1 MPERRSLFRTTP
13 TRFESPPA
21 LPTEAPASPRPES
34 VGASPRRARSFGRYR
49 RRKGWGI
56 PAGKRLA
63 RAALCA
69 LALPGVAAAGAVPEV
84 VVSIKPIHSLVAGVM
99 GEAGEPRLIVHGA
112 ASPHTYQ
119 MRPSEAAALHAADL
133 VVWVGE
139 DLELFLSDPIADL
152 GSGAEIL
159 TLHQVPGIR
168 LLPNRSGGVWGAS
181 HDHGHEDD
189 HAAGHDEE
197 HEDDHAAGH
206 DGDHEDD
213 HAAGHDGEHEDD
225 HAAGHDGEHE
235 DDHAA
240 GHDGEH
246 EDDHAAGHDEE
257 HEDDHAAGHDGEHED
272 DHAAGHDEEHE
283 DDHAHGEIDM
293 HIWFD
298 PHNARRIVD
307 VVAASLARL
316 DPERAATYRRNAAAM
331 GERITALE
339 KSLQVQLAPVR
350 SRAFV
355 VFHDAYQYLER
366 AFGLRGA
373 AGAVTLGPDRLPG
386 AKRLASLRR
395 VLVERE
401 VRCLFI
407 EPQFEPRL
415 ALALVD
421 ATEVRIGTLDPLGAD
436 LAAGPDAWFDLL
448 RRMGD
453 SLAGCLGD
461 A

>member
-1 MPERRSLFRTTP
+1 MMFSLLDTIMLDRRPRLRATLM
-13 TRFESPPA
+13 RFEAPPA

-34 VGASPRRARSFGRYR
+34 VGASSRCARSFGRYR

-56 PAGKRLA
+56 PAGRRLA

-69 LALPGVAAAGAVPEV
+69 LALPGVSAAGAMPEV
-84 VVSIKPIHSLVAGVM
+84 VVGIKPIHALVAGVM

-139 DLELFLSDPIADL
+139 DLETFLSDPIADL

-159 TLHQVPGIR
+159 TLHQVPGMR
-168 LLPNRSGGVWGAS
+168 LLPNRSGGVWDAS
-181 HDHGHEDD
+181 HDHG
-189 HAAGHDEE
+189 

-225 HAAGHDGEHE
+225 HAAGHG
-235 DDHAA
+235 
-240 GHDGEH
+240 G
-246 EDDHAAGHDEE
+246 
-257 HEDDHAAGHDGEHED
+257 
-272 DHAAGHDEEHE
+272 EHE
-283 DDHAHGEIDM
+283 DDHAHGEIDV
-293 HIWFD
+293 HVWLD

-331 GERITALE
+331 EERITALE

-355 VFHDAYQYLER
+355 VFHDAYQYFER

-386 AKRLASLRR
+386 AKRLISLRR

-415 ALALVD
+415 ALGLVES
-421 ATEVRIGTLDPLGAD
+421 TEVRTGTLDPLGAD
-436 LAAGPDAWFDLL
+436 LTPGPDAWFDLL